1 MLTSRSRPLSLLAAG
16 ALLLTPLAGCGG
28 EDKTEKASAPST
40 TTATSSPTASTD
52 SPSPTASAPDG
63 TETEGAA
70 APGERLTKDNLV
82 PSMLAAM
89 RDKKTAHITMELG
102 SSIGAEA
109 DVRYSGDRTDMK
121 MSMDMG
127 PSKASVVMVGGT
139 MYLQQTAGGKYQK
152 IDASDPAL
160 AGLLDSMSSFGP
172 ESSISAMKGAVEKVE
187 YAGTATVEGDKV
199 DKYHVTVDSG
209 SIAGA
214 LGAGAGADL
223 PKSVTYDLYVDAS
236 HLVRRIEIDVA
247 KQQITMTVSRWGE
260 PVDIEAPPA
269 SQIAP

>member
-1 MLTSRSRPLSLLAAG
+1 MLTSRSRTLPLLAAV
-16 ALLLTPLAGCGG
+16 ALLLAPLAGCGG
-28 EDKTEKASAPST
+28 EDKTEKAGARST
-40 TTATSSPTASTD
+40 SSATSSPTAPTE
-52 SPSPTASAPDG
+52 SPAPTTTAPDG
-63 TETEGAA
+63 TATKGAA

-89 RDKKTAHITMELG
+89 QDKKTAHIVMELG

-109 DVRYSGDRTDMK
+109 DVRYSGDRTDMR

-127 PSKASVVMVGGT
+127 PSKASVIMVGGT
-139 MYLQQTAGGKYQK
+139 MYLQQTTGGKYQK

-160 AGLLDSMSSFGP
+160 GCLLDSMSTFGP
-172 ESSISAMKGAVEKVE
+172 QSSISAMKGAVRKVE
-187 YAGTATVEGDKV
+187 YAGTATVQGDEV
-199 DKYHVTVDSG
+199 EKYHVTVDSA

-214 LGAGAGADL
+214 LGTGSGADL
-223 PKSVTYDLYVDAS
+223 PETVSYDLYVDAS
-236 HLVRRIEIDVA
+236 HLVRRIEIDMA